1 MSNPPVVTALLLVR
15 VVVGVTMMMHGYN
28 HWRGGGKIAG
38 TARWFSGLGL
48 RYGLIQA
55 WMSVLTE
62 LGAGFMLVIG
72 LLTPLACA
80 AVISVML
87 IAGLLAHRKN
97 GFFVFKDGYEYVLLL
112 GVVSVL
118 LATIGPG
125 RISVDDAA
133 GISVTG
139 WAGGGI
145 ALGVA
150 VVAVAG
156 LLATCYRPAP
166 KPAASAADSA
176 ADATPAG

>member
-1 MSNPPVVTALLLVR
+1 MASPPVVAALLLMR

-48 RYGLIQA
+48 RYGTLQA
-55 WMSVLTE
+55 WMSVVTE
-62 LGAGFMLVIG
+62 LGAGFLLVVG
-72 LLTPLACA
+72 LFTPLACA

-87 IAGLLAHRKN
+87 IAGLLAHRLN

-112 GVVSVL
+112 AVVSLSLAVL
-118 LATIGPG
+118 GPG
-125 RISVDDAA
+125 RASLDDAA
-133 GISVTG
+133 GITVTG

-150 VVAVAG
+150 VMATAG
-156 LLATCYRPAP
+156 LLATFYRPAP
-166 KPAASAADSA
+166 KQDKMPGEPARQDASS
-176 ADATPAG
+176 